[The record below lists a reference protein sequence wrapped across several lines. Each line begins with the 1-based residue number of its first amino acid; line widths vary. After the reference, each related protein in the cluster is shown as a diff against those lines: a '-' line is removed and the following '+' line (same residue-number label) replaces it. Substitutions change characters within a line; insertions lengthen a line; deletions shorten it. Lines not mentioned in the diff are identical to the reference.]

1 LSYSKPVRLLFIFV
15 TQIKMFLIKSW
26 EVMYSPLIATQLP
39 LQKLHKDVVKLMLCG
54 KTEDLATKNYIIPAT
69 LKNPLQ

>member
-1 LSYSKPVRLLFIFV
+1 
-15 TQIKMFLIKSW
+15 MFLIKSW
-26 EVMYSPLIATQLP
+26 EVMYSPLTATQLP